1 MLPGYYYRDDGLKI
15 WQAIE
20 AFVSAI
26 ISEFYISDDDVKDDP
41 ELLSWAGDINANG
54 FSGHQGASQ
63 GHGFPKTI
71 ESREQLVD
79 LCTLIIFTGS
89 AHHASTNSGQYD
101 VSSFCPNAPTYLRL
115 PSPTVKGKAD
125 TQTLLDTLPDRDGAT
140 ASVALS
146 HVLSQFSNDEV
157 RCNI

>member
-1 MLPGYYYRDDGLKI
+1 MTSCRWTHIKHSVHERGVDDPEMLPAGYYYRDDGLKI
-15 WQAIE
+15 WQVIE

-26 ISEFYISDDDVKDDP
+26 ISEFYISDDDVNDDP

-89 AHHASTNSGQYD
+89 A
-101 VSSFCPNAPTYLRL
+101 
-115 PSPTVKGKAD
+115 SPCF
-125 TQTLLDTLPDRDGAT
+125 
-140 ASVALS
+140 
-146 HVLSQFSNDEV
+146 H
-157 RCNI
+157 

>member
-1 MLPGYYYRDDGLKI
+1 MLPAGYYYRDDGLKI

-125 TQTLLDTLPDRDGAT
+125 T
-140 ASVALS
+140 
-146 HVLSQFSNDEV
+146 
-157 RCNI
+157 